1 MAEIRKDDKVKIL
14 KNGQTGI
21 VTNVVNFHGITQ
33 VWIRGIDGI
42 IYVYDDKRHY
52 EKLED

>member
-1 MAEIRKDDKVKIL
+1 MEDVRVGDRVRLL

-21 VTNVVNFHGITQ
+21 VTNVVNFHEITQ

-42 IYVYDDKRHY
+42 IYAYDDKRYY